1 MKRIINTVLIVATLS
16 AAGFTLNSCQDAL
29 DIKQAGELEDKELY
43 TTVSNLNEAL
53 YGGVYGQIDPI
64 DEIYFTAVFTDE
76 VKPGSGSGGQEYE
89 IHRFFLDPSSPIV
102 GGGGISTQTSDGIW
116 RNHYRVINR
125 INRLLEGAKNVK
137 PAANEVNTYNGILAQ
152 ARAMRAYCYMQL
164 EAYFSTDM
172 KDPNALGVILLKDIP
187 ASDAKLP
194 RATNKEVYDFI
205 NADLDYA
212 RGILSY
218 STSAR
223 RYVIDKAFV
232 NSVSARFNL
241 YRGEYALAKQY
252 ATEVIS
258 KSGLKLT
265 EAKPM
270 DGVNTAVPL
279 TEANGQPFYSGAY
292 PFSLPAPGPTPAD
305 WAKWNIAFYGGTA
318 PANGNGTVGGSF
330 NPYRRMWADT
340 DNGEVIFSL
349 NRLPLGAGLPIGERF
364 NTNGS
369 TVSGVP
375 MWFLGR
381 NLFNLI
387 YDPAVDKGD
396 IRRYT
401 YIDPTSVINAAATN
415 PTSDRLVIDKYPGK
429 VSTATRNDIK
439 VFRLSE
445 MKFILA
451 EAEVAAGN
459 LTAAHDLIQ
468 EVRVARNYLGTATT
482 PTYTNAQFAY
492 ADILKERRIELGLEG
507 HRYIDLKRLA
517 TIAGVTM
524 DRNAKDDIIP
534 TSNLPND
541 SYKYTLPIPIQ
552 ETSANPNCKQN
563 PGY

>member
-29 DIKQAGELEDKELY
+29 DIKQAGELEAKDLY
-43 TTVSNLNEAL
+43 TSVSNLNEAL
-53 YGGVYGQIDPI
+53 IGGVYGQIDPI

-76 VKPGSGSGGQEYE
+76 VKPGNGSGGQEYE
-89 IHRFFLDPSSPIV
+89 IHRFFLDPTSAVV
-102 GGGGISTQTSDGIW
+102 GGGGVSTQTSDGIW

-125 INRLLEGAKNVK
+125 INRLLEGAQNVK
-137 PAANEVNTYNGILAQ
+137 PAANEVATYNGILAQ

-164 EAYFSTDM
+164 EAYFSTNM
-172 KDPNALGVILLKDIP
+172 KDPSALGVILLKDVP
-187 ASDAKLP
+187 ATDAKLP

-205 NADLDYA
+205 NDDLTYA
-212 RGILSY
+212 RSILSY
-218 STSAR
+218 STSTR
-223 RYVIDKAFV
+223 RYIIDKGFV
-232 NSVSARFNL
+232 NAVAARFNL
-241 YRGEYALAKQY
+241 YRGETALAKQY
-252 ATEVIS
+252 AQDVIS
-258 KSGLKLT
+258 NAGLTLT
-265 EAKPM
+265 PAI
-270 DGVNTAVPL
+270 PL
-279 TEANGQPFYSGAY
+279 TGTNPNA
-292 PFSLPAPGPTPAD
+292 GPTTSPGVVSGPYAFPFVGTSN
-305 WAKWNIAFYGGTA
+305 WSIAFYGGTNS
-318 PANGNGTVGGSF
+318 ANGNGTVGGSF
-330 NPYRRMWADT
+330 NPYRRMWADS

-349 NRLPLGAGLPIGERF
+349 NRLPLGSGLAIGERF

-369 TVSGVP
+369 TASGVP

-401 YIDPTSVINAAATN
+401 YIDPTSTINAAATN

-482 PTYTNAQFAY
+482 PTYTSAQFAY

-534 TSNLPND
+534 TSNLPNN